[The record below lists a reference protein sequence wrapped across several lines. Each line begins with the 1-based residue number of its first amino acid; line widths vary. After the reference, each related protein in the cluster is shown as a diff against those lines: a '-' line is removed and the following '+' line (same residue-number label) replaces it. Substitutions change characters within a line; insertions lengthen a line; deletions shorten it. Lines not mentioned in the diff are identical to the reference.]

1 MSIYTDSNT
10 AQLAYARSGATK
22 SEDVTVTQL
31 IPLNVLSDTFT
42 PEIQTGT
49 SDDIRDDGQYS
60 ISRNLGGSS
69 GGDASINLRFG
80 EYDDFLAAALRNEWV
95 PHSVDPDVAYLW
107 NGTTKIPFLFERRL
121 KRLNDAGDETWNDYR
136 RFFSQFLGS
145 MSIDLSAKSFISAS
159 LTFMGLGFENSE
171 ANATADPLAGKLPTV
186 TTYLPRGS
194 NDPFDA
200 SNSVS
205 GLTVKN
211 SACEDMML
219 VLEQGSVDF
228 SSDLREDDAV
238 GHRYAANIGFSR
250 FMATLD
256 GTFYFRDQA
265 VLNAMMNDEDLQ
277 VQFTLEDGDN
287 LYQVTFPRMRVM
299 SNGEEIGGVD
309 ETLRTPANLQAFP
322 ADVEIDGVTRNVT
335 CWIKRVEKSVAG
347 AGYNSCFTDPTLF
360 TLNYTADVNGSITG
374 KATQYVAEGSDGAEV
389 TATPDAGYKFDAWSD
404 GVLTAAR
411 TETAVTGD
419 VTATATFAALSTFTL
434 TYIADVNGSITGV
447 TPQSVVEGSDGTEVI
462 AVADGGYTFV
472 TWSDGV
478 TTAAR
483 TDLAVSGDVTVTATF
498 A

>member
-31 IPLNVLSDTFT
+31 IPLNVLSDTLT
-42 PEIQTGT
+42 PEIQTET

-60 ISRNLGGSS
+60 ISRNVGGSA
-69 GGDASINLRFG
+69 GGDVSVNLRFG

-95 PHSVDPDVAYLW
+95 PHSVDPDVSYLW
-107 NGTTKIPFLFERRL
+107 NGVKKIPFLLERRL
-121 KRLNDAGDETWNDYR
+121 RRLNDAGDETWNDYR
-136 RFFSQFLGS
+136 RFFSQFLGN

-159 LTFMGLGFENSE
+159 MTFMGLGFENSE

-205 GLTVKN
+205 GLTVKDKDCN
-211 SACEDMML
+211 DMML

-250 FMATLD
+250 FLATLD
-256 GTFYFRDQA
+256 GTFYFRDQS

-277 VQFTLEDGDN
+277 VQFTLQDGDN

-322 ADVEIDGVTRNVT
+322 ADVEINGVTRNVT
-335 CWIKRVEKSVAG
+335 CWIKRVEKGSAG

-360 TLNYTADVNGSITG
+360 ALTYTAGTGGSITG
-374 KATQYVAEGSDGAEV
+374 NATQYVAEGADGTEV
-389 TATPDAGYKFDAWSD
+389 VATPDAGYTFVDWSD
-404 GVLTAAR
+404 GVM
-411 TETAVTGD
+411 TAV
-419 VTATATFAALSTFTL
+419 
-434 TYIADVNGSITGV
+434 
-447 TPQSVVEGSDGTEVI
+447 
-462 AVADGGYTFV
+462 
-472 TWSDGV
+472 
-478 TTAAR
+478 R
-483 TDLAVSGDVTVTATF
+483 TDLAVSADVTVTANFTI
-498 A
+498 